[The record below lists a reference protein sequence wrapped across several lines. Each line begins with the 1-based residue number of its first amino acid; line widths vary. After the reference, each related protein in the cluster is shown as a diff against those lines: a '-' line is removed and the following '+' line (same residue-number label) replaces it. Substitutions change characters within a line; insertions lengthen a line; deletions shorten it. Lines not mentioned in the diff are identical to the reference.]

1 MKDSIIK
8 YRLPI
13 VITALI
19 ITFLSL
25 LVFPRLKVNANVD
38 DYVPDSV
45 KNKVYLKKLDS
56 IFGGSEMILV
66 MLQNDNV
73 VNYKTLKRLYNIA
86 EDVKLLEGIDRSIS
100 PFDAQEIA
108 IEDRLMVMEPF
119 LSDLSE
125 RTFESKVVMDN
136 LESNRMAS
144 SFFSKDRSLV
154 SIVLT
159 KNTKTPDTVIDDIKE
174 IIKKHQGNE
183 EVLIGGLPFIRY
195 SIAGNIQKD
204 LIVLLPIALLLM
216 IGMLFFSFREWR
228 GVFMPFVIVV
238 MSIILAFGIMA
249 AFGWEISLFSIL
261 MPIMIIAI
269 ANDYGIHLIAR
280 YQELSRNSEQLSMKE
295 ICKQIYG
302 DLYKPIL
309 ITGLTT
315 IGGVLGLLT
324 HTMIPAAQLGILTA
338 IGIGFALLLSI
349 WFLPALLSY
358 FKLKKRANKVK
369 TSKRAP
375 LDIWLNRIG
384 AWVTHYPKRIVMGAI
399 FISGIGILGVFFL
412 QVDTNVESYFSKK
425 SEVGRSTALINS
437 KFGGSQFIS
446 VLFSGEVLSPEV
458 LRSMEYYE
466 QEISKNPTVGLV
478 SSPVT
483 LIKEL
488 SKGFYTADEAGYNQ
502 IPETADEV
510 YQLMEVFALGE
521 NEDAISQFLDYDYE
535 NARLLISMKEGSNIA
550 KKELLKE
557 LDVLTKDD
565 PNVQFVAGAGLT
577 EIELADIVVKGQLK
591 SLVFAMAVI
600 FLLLSLVFR
609 SPKAGLLSSLPLSIA
624 IVLLFGLMG
633 LFGIAIDIA
642 TALLSSIMI
651 GVGVDYT
658 IHLLWRFKEERR
670 LGQSHAEAMKTTIQ
684 TSGRGIVINAISVIV
699 GFLPLT
705 LSGFTPLKF
714 FGALI
719 VISIATCLVCS
730 LLLVPAIVIL
740 FKPKFLEISN
750 T

>member
-1 MKDSIIK
+1 MKVYIIK
-8 YRLPI
+8 YRLLI
-13 VITALI
+13 VVSALVITL
-19 ITFLSL
+19 LSL
-25 LVFPRLKVNANVD
+25 LLFPGLKVNANVD

-66 MLQNDNV
+66 MLQEENV
-73 VNYKTLKRLYNIA
+73 VNYKTLKRLQSIA
-86 EDVKLLEGIDRSIS
+86 DDVKLLEGIDRSIS

-108 IEDRLMVMEPF
+108 VEDGLMIMEPF

-125 RTFESKVVMDN
+125 ATFDQKTVTAD
-136 LESNRMAS
+136 LETNRMAS

-159 KNTKTPDTVIDDIKE
+159 KNTKTDDTIIDGIRE
-174 IIKKHQGNE
+174 IIEKHKGNE

-204 LIVLLPIALLLM
+204 LIVLLPIAMLLM

-228 GVFMPFVIVV
+228 GVFLPFVIVA
-238 MSIILAFGIMA
+238 MSIILAFGVMA

-280 YQELSRNSEQLSMKE
+280 YQELSRGSATLSMKE
-295 ICKQIYG
+295 ICKQIYE

-324 HTMIPAAQLGILTA
+324 HTMIPAAQLGVLTA
-338 IGIGFALLLSI
+338 IGIGFALLLSV

-358 FKLKKRANKVK
+358 FKLKKHAQKSTTPRK
-369 TSKRAP
+369 AP
-375 LDIWLNRIG
+375 LEYWLQRAG
-384 AWVTHYPKRIVMGAI
+384 VWVTNYPKRIITGALL
-399 FISGIGILGVFFL
+399 ISAIGILGIFFI

-466 QEISKNPTVGLV
+466 QEISKNPAVGLV

-488 SKGFYTADEAGYNQ
+488 SKGFYIEGEAGYNQ

-550 KKELLKE
+550 KKELLKQ

-565 PNVQFVAGAGLT
+565 SNVQFVAGAGLT
-577 EIELADIVVKGQLK
+577 EIELADIVVSGQLK
-591 SLVFAMAVI
+591 SLMFAMAVI
-600 FLLLSLVFR
+600 FLLLSVVFR

-624 IVLLFGLMG
+624 ILLLFGLMG

-684 TSGRGIVINAISVIV
+684 TSGRGIVINGISVIV

-719 VISIATCLVCS
+719 VISIAACLVCS
-730 LLLVPAIVIL
+730 LLLVPAIVML
-740 FKPKFLEISN
+740 FKPKFLETSN
-750 T
+750 S

>member
-1 MKDSIIK
+1 MREYIIK

-13 VITALI
+13 VVMALVITV
-19 ITFLSL
+19 LSL

-56 IFGGSEMILV
+56 VFGGSEMILV
-66 MLQNDNV
+66 MLQSDDV
-73 VNYKTLKRLYNIA
+73 VNYKTLQRVQHIA
-86 EDVKLLEGIDRSIS
+86 EDLRMLEGIDRSIS
-100 PFDAQEIA
+100 PFDAQEIT
-108 IEDRLMVMEPF
+108 IEDELMLMEPF

-125 RTFESKVVMDN
+125 ASFDQKTVKTS

-159 KNTKTPDTVIDDIKE
+159 KNTNTPDTVIDE
-174 IIKKHQGNE
+174 IKKVIATHEGNE
-183 EVLIGGLPFIRY
+183 DVLIGGLPFIRY

-204 LIVLLPIALLLM
+204 LILLLPIAMLLM
-216 IGMLFFSFREWR
+216 IGMLYFSFREWK

-238 MSIILAFGIMA
+238 MSIILAFGVMA
-249 AFGWEISLFSIL
+249 VFGWEISLFSIL

-280 YQELSRNSEQLSMKE
+280 YQELSRSATPLSMKQ

-302 DLYKPIL
+302 DLYKPIV

-324 HTMIPAAQLGILTA
+324 HTMIPAAQLGVLTA
-338 IGIGFALLLSI
+338 IGIGFALILSI

-358 FKLKKRANKVK
+358 FKLKKRIEHTTTTQK
-369 TSKRAP
+369 AP
-375 LDIWLNRIG
+375 LDRWLNRIG
-384 AWVTHYPKRIVMGAI
+384 KWVTQYPKRIITGTVLVAI
-399 FISGIGILGVFFL
+399 IGILGVFFIK
-412 QVDTNVESYFSKK
+412 VDTNVESYFSKT

-458 LRSMEYYE
+458 LQAMAYYE
-466 QEISKNPTVGLV
+466 EEISKHPTVGLV

-488 SKGFYTADEAGYNQ
+488 SKGFYTPEEAGYNQ

-535 NARLLISMKEGSNIA
+535 NARLLISMKEGSNKA
-550 KKELLKE
+550 KKELLKQ

-577 EIELADIVVKGQLK
+577 EIELADIVLKGQLK

-600 FLLLSLVFR
+600 FLLLSVVFR

-624 IVLLFGLMG
+624 ILILFGLMG
-633 LFGIAIDIA
+633 IFGIAIDIA

-670 LGQSHAEAMKTTIQ
+670 LGQSHIAAMKTTIG
-684 TSGRGIVINAISVIV
+684 TSGRGIIINAISVLL
-699 GFLPLT
+699 GFFP
-705 LSGFTPLKF
+705 
-714 FGALI
+714 
-719 VISIATCLVCS
+719 
-730 LLLVPAIVIL
+730 
-740 FKPKFLEISN
+740 
-750 T
+750 

>member
-216 IGMLFFSFREWR
+216 IGMLFFSFQEWR

>member
-108 IEDRLMVMEPF
+108 IEDGLMVMEPF

-238 MSIILAFGIMA
+238 MSIILAFGVMA

-280 YQELSRNSEQLSMKE
+280 YQELSRNSEQLPMKE

-324 HTMIPAAQLGILTA
+324 HTMIPAAQLGVLTA

-740 FKPKFLEISN
+740 FKPKFLETSN

>member
-108 IEDRLMVMEPF
+108 IEDGLMVMEPF

-238 MSIILAFGIMA
+238 MSIILAFGVMA

-324 HTMIPAAQLGILTA
+324 HTMIPAAQLGVLTA

-740 FKPKFLEISN
+740 FKPKFLETSN

>member
-108 IEDRLMVMEPF
+108 IEDGLMVMEPF

-174 IIKKHQGNE
+174 IIKKNQGNE

-238 MSIILAFGIMA
+238 MSIILAFGVMA

-324 HTMIPAAQLGILTA
+324 HTMIPAAQLGVLTA

-740 FKPKFLEISN
+740 FKPKFLETSN

>member
-1 MKDSIIK
+1 MKLYIIK
-8 YRLPI
+8 YRLLI
-13 VITALI
+13 VVAALV

-25 LVFPRLKVNANVD
+25 LLFPGLKVNANVD

-66 MLQNDNV
+66 MLQGENV
-73 VNYKTLKRLYNIA
+73 VNYRTLKRLQNIA

-108 IEDRLMVMEPF
+108 VEDGLMIMEPF

-125 RTFESKVVMDN
+125 ATFDQKKVTTD

-154 SIVLT
+154 SVVLT
-159 KNTKTPDTVIDDIKE
+159 KNTKTDDTIIDDIKE
-174 IIKKHQGNE
+174 IIEKHKGNE

-204 LIVLLPIALLLM
+204 LIVLLPVALLLM
-216 IGMLFFSFREWR
+216 VGMLFFSFREWR
-228 GVFMPFVIVV
+228 GVFLPFVIVA
-238 MSIILAFGIMA
+238 MSIILAFGVMA

-280 YQELSRNSEQLSMKE
+280 YQELSRSSAALSMKE

-324 HTMIPAAQLGILTA
+324 HTMIPAAQLGVLTA
-338 IGIGFALLLSI
+338 IGIGFALVLSI

-358 FKLKKRANKVK
+358 FKLKKRAKMST
-369 TSKRAP
+369 TSKKS
-375 LDIWLNRIG
+375 LLEYWLQRIG
-384 AWVTHYPKRIVMGAI
+384 IWVTYQPKRIIIGAVLIMAVGVLGI
-399 FISGIGILGVFFL
+399 FFI

-488 SKGFYTADEAGYNQ
+488 SKGFYIKGEAGYNQ

-535 NARLLISMKEGSNIA
+535 NARLLISMKEGSNTA
-550 KKELLKE
+550 KKELLKQ
-557 LDVLTKDD
+557 LDILTKDD
-565 PNVQFVAGAGLT
+565 ANVQFVAGAGLT
-577 EIELADIVVKGQLK
+577 EIELADIVVSGQLK
-591 SLVFAMAVI
+591 SLMFAMAVI
-600 FLLLSLVFR
+600 FLLLSVVFR

-624 IVLLFGLMG
+624 ILLLFGLMG

-699 GFLPLT
+699 GFLPLI

-719 VISIATCLVCS
+719 VISIAACLVCS
-730 LLLVPAIVIL
+730 LLLVPAIVML
-740 FKPKFLEISN
+740 FKPKFLETSN
-750 T
+750 S